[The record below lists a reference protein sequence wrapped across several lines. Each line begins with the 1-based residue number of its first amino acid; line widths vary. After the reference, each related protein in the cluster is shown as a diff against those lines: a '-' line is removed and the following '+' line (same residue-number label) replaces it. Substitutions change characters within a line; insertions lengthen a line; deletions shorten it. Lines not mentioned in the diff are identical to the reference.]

1 MRPQPP
7 YRRINERYCESPA
20 IKSEKNLVRNCM
32 EVPEEGGEEEEEDEE
47 EGEDTEGPT
56 DV

>member
-20 IKSEKNLVRNCM
+20 IKSEKNLVRNRM
-32 EVPEEGGEEEEEDEE
+32 EVPEEGGEEEDCCEE
-47 EGEDTEGPT
+47 
-56 DV
+56 VY